1 MVRPSPALLVVLLLC
16 GGCASPEDV
25 DSHPLAGDA
34 VTRAAEL
41 SRAAAESKAAAEPA
55 APVDASRLHSMTV
68 EVEGVGIR
76 VESVG
81 EGSTALVF
89 VHGWMCDSRVWTHQV
104 PALHELGRLVVLDL
118 PGHGGSDKPE
128 RVESLA
134 GQADDVAGALRA
146 LGVVRAVA
154 VGHSNGSGVLLNL
167 ARRHPDL
174 VAGLVIVEGA
184 FVNVMSGQADEVLPR
199 FEGEAGREAA
209 RATMV
214 ATLSPGRT
222 KEELA
227 DFMAMLDGV
236 PHHSAL
242 ATLAGSMDDAGW
254 STEPID
260 VPVLAL
266 MAEAP
271 WWTEE
276 YWTSVQAW
284 IPALETRIYPG
295 ATHMLMYDRPDDV
308 NAEIT
313 AFVAGR
319 GLLD

>member
-1 MVRPSPALLVVLLLC
+1 MVRLSLVLLIALLPC
-16 GGCASPEDV
+16 WGCAS
-25 DSHPLAGDA
+25 
-34 VTRAAEL
+34 
-41 SRAAAESKAAAEPA
+41 AESLDEPAQGLGNADTPA
-55 APVDASRLHSMTV
+55 APAGPPERSLTHVD
-68 EVEGVGIR
+68 VEGVAIH
-76 VESVG
+76 VEDVG
-81 EGSTALVF
+81 EGDTALVF
-89 VHGWMCDSRVWTHQV
+89 VHGWMCDARVWRHQV
-104 PALHELGRLVVLDL
+104 PALHELGRLVALDL
-118 PGHGGSDKPE
+118 PGHGRSDKPE
-128 RVESLA
+128 RAESLVS
-134 GQADDVAGALRA
+134 QADDVAGALRA
-146 LGVVRAVA
+146 LGVRRAVV

-184 FVNVMSGQADEVLPR
+184 FVNVMSGQADQVLPR
-199 FEGEAGREAA
+199 FTGAGGRDAA
-209 RATMV
+209 RDTMV

-222 KEELA
+222 KDELA

-236 PHHSAL
+236 PHHSAV

-276 YWTSVQAW
+276 YWISVQAW
-284 IPALETRIYPG
+284 IPALETRVYPG

>member
-1 MVRPSPALLVVLLLC
+1 MVRLSLVLLVALLPC
-16 GGCASPEDV
+16 WGCASGESLAKTPGPDHV
-25 DSHPLAGDA
+25 DSPSAQAGPP
-34 VTRAAEL
+34 
-41 SRAAAESKAAAEPA
+41 EPTFLR
-55 APVDASRLHSMTV
+55 VD
-68 EVEGVGIR
+68 VEGVAIQ
-76 VESVG
+76 VEDVG
-81 EGSTALVF
+81 EGDTALVF
-89 VHGWMCDSRVWTHQV
+89 VHGWMCDGRVWTHQV
-104 PALHELGRLVVLDL
+104 PALHGLGRLVALDL
-118 PGHGGSDKPE
+118 PGHGRSDKPV
-128 RVESLA
+128 RAESLA

-146 LGVVRAVA
+146 LGVRRAVA

-184 FVNVMSGQADEVLPR
+184 FVNVMSGQADQVLPR

-227 DFMAMLDGV
+227 DFMAMLDEV

-254 STEPID
+254 STEPLD

-271 WWTEE
+271 WWTKE

-284 IPALETRIYPG
+284 IPALETRVYPG